1 MGMSAGY
8 NLARRGVKTLLVDT
22 FDPPHTQGSHHG
34 ESRLIRHAYS
44 VTPPTLI

>member
-8 NLARRGVKTLLVDT
+8 NLARRGVKTLLVDA

-34 ESRLIRHAYS
+34 N
-44 VTPPTLI
+44 PG